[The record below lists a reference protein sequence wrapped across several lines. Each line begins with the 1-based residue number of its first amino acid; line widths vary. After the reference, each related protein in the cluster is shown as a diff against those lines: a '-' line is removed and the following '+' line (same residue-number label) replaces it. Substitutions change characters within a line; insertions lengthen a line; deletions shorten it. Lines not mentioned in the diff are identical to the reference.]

1 MTHER
6 YSLTE
11 EDALYWQLQGPPQI
25 QSYLGAGRIDPFNSI
40 AGFELPRYGHEV
52 LDYGNQTTPVR
63 RTQLTYF

>member
-25 QSYLGAGRIDPFNSI
+25 QSYLGAGRIDPFYSI
-40 AGFELPRYGHEV
+40 AGFELPLYGHEV
-52 LDYGNQTTPVR
+52 LDYGNQTTPVT
-63 RTQLTYF
+63 RT